1 MDCPWMARSTIGLET
16 GDFAKRRRRR
26 KRERGWRMEDGGWR
40 MEDGGWRI
48 EDRGSRMKDGGWR
61 IEKSLVPN
69 LLGPKLRACELI
81 ETRPVFRL
89 SNKDLRHENGRFFQL
104 IHKLS
109 VWDRTTAKL
118 CFASEPSEQIAFL
131 HPSSSILYPQIS
143 T

>member
-1 MDCPWMARSTIGLET
+1 
-16 GDFAKRRRRR
+16 
-26 KRERGWRMEDGGWR
+26 
-40 MEDGGWRI
+40 
-48 EDRGSRMKDGGWR
+48 MKDGGWR

-69 LLGPKLRACELI
+69 LLGPKIEDRGLRIEKSSVPNSQHLILGPKLRACELI
-81 ETRPVFRL
+81 ETRPVFRP
-89 SNKDLRHENGRFFQL
+89 SNKDLRQENGRFFQL

-143 T
+143 TACIRPLQLGKCSPR